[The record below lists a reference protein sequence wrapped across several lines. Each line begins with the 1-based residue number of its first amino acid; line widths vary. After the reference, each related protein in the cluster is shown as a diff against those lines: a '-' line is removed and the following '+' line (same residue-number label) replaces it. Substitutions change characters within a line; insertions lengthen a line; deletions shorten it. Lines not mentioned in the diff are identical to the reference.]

1 MSFIKTKTI
10 ATLGPISKSQSI
22 IAELIDEGVDV
33 FRINMSH
40 LKMTLIL
47 KILLK
52 SLEKNLKLKISI
64 LEY

>member
-40 LKMTLIL
+40 LKMMLIL

-52 SLEKNLKLKISI
+52 SLEKNLNLKISI